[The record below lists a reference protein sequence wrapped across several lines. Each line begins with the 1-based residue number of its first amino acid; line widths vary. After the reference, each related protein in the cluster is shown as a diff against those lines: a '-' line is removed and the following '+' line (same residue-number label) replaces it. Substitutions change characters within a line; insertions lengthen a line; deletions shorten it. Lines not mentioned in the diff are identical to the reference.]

1 MAPISTNQG
10 GNVLTRYIPKGE
22 ARIPGYTGHVPARRV
37 NVSGLGRT
45 YGAATRDLLSPQK
58 SVAGMSGTRTLALD
72 TQTQQPRQVGRY
84 THPAVQ
90 PADMYKTG
98 SNWDL
103 AKAGHGADVK
113 DTISGYSAHI
123 PGVRDRI
130 GGPGNQYF
138 RGDKPGGMS
147 VPQSSWRKGRARTEF
162 RDATRLYDKPW
173 LKNAASPGGK
183 TSLETAWRPDP
194 AVSPLKGGMSVSLAM
209 GPKTDRSPWTHQ
221 KFPNEYVSQPGT
233 ASSQARADAVRI
245 AGTQ

>member
-1 MAPISTNQG
+1 MWSI
-10 GNVLTRYIPKGE
+10 
-22 ARIPGYTGHVPARRV
+22 HVFR
-37 NVSGLGRT
+37 
-45 YGAATRDLLSPQK
+45 
-58 SVAGMSGTRTLALD
+58 
-72 TQTQQPRQVGRY
+72 RQVGRY

-103 AKAGHGADVK
+103 GEPCTRMWPASAGMPSGVQTTERPRPPHRCSRAQHPRTLAPPEPRPCALPHAAKAGHGADVK

-209 GPKTDRSPWTHQ
+209 GPKTDRSTETSTLFRTH
-221 KFPNEYVSQPGT
+221 FSRVSRLHTTPHTPCAVLYVAPMLI
-233 ASSQARADAVRI
+233 RR
-245 AGTQ
+245 